1 MKKCNKV
8 WVTFLSVLGLA
19 VIILLLLAYF
29 STRVPYGILKGKV
42 TDLYSQ
48 DVVRK
53 LTLSIGGHSDILFQ
67 SKEYRITRIP
77 PGKYTLKAEAP
88 YYHPVTKELEIKR
101 GENVF
106 DFTMEGREIPG
117 LAGIICFADPTDRG
131 IEIEI
136 RFKDA
141 QGVGISDFPGFPLQL
156 EGKLYVR
163 EGDAE
168 NFSRG
173 RMLFKG
179 PIELFWDSKA
189 YLARNKGL
197 ISWDKVQVD
206 KEKEQYGLL
215 ELLLR
220 TPQGNFEDVIEDV
233 ELVKKEE

>member
-1 MKKCNKV
+1 MERNRIRILV
-8 WVTFLSVLGLA
+8 FTAVGLA
-19 VIILLLLAYF
+19 IAFLLVLTYL
-29 STRVPYGILKGKV
+29 SIRIPYGILKGKV

-53 LTLSIGGHSDILFQ
+53 LTLKIGERSDTLFQ
-67 SKEYRITRIP
+67 SKEYRITRIQ
-77 PGKYTLKAEAP
+77 PGKHTLQAEAP
-88 YYHPVTKELEIKR
+88 YYHPFTQEIEIKK

-106 DFTMEGREIPG
+106 DFTMEGKEIPG

-136 RFKDA
+136 RFKDN

-163 EGDAE
+163 EGDNN

-173 RMLFKG
+173 RCIFEG
-179 PIELFWDSKA
+179 PIPLFWDSKA

-197 ISWDKVQVD
+197 ISWDKIQID
-206 KEKEQYGLL
+206 AQKEPYGLL
-215 ELLLR
+215 ELLLH
-220 TPQGNFEDVIEDV
+220 TPQGDFEDTIEDV
-233 ELVKKEE
+233 ELVKGEE

>member
-1 MKKCNKV
+1 MRKSKV
-8 WVTFLSVLGLA
+8 RIAFVTILGVA
-19 VIILLLLAYF
+19 VIFLLLLTYF

-53 LTLSIGGHSDILFQ
+53 LTLSIGGRSDILFQ
-67 SKEYRITRIP
+67 SKDYRITRIP

-88 YYHPVTKELEIKR
+88 YYYPVTQELEIKK

-106 DFTMEGREIPG
+106 DFTMEGKEIPG
-117 LAGIICFADPTDRG
+117 LAGIICFADPTERG

-156 EGKLYVR
+156 EGRLYVR
-163 EGDAE
+163 EGDAD

-173 RMLFKG
+173 RLLFEG
-179 PIELFWDSKA
+179 PIKLFWDSKA

-197 ISWDKVQVD
+197 ISWDKIQVD

-220 TPQGNFEDVIEDV
+220 TPQGNFEDTIEDV

>member
-1 MKKCNKV
+1 MRKSKARIV
-8 WVTFLSVLGLA
+8 FLSIPGLA
-19 VIILLLLAYF
+19 VVLLLSLTYF

-53 LTLSIGGHSDILFQ
+53 LTLSIGGRSDILFQ
-67 SKEYRITRIP
+67 SKDYRITRIP
-77 PGKYTLKAEAP
+77 PGKHTLKAEAP
-88 YYHPVTKELEIKR
+88 YYHPVTQELEIKK

-106 DFTMEGREIPG
+106 DFTMEGKEIPG

-163 EGDAE
+163 EGDAD

-173 RMLFKG
+173 RLLFEG
-179 PIELFWDSKA
+179 PIELFWDPKA

-197 ISWDKVQVD
+197 ISWDKIQID
-206 KEKEQYGLL
+206 REKEQYGLL

-220 TPQGNFEDVIEDV
+220 TPQGNFEDTIEDV

>member
-1 MKKCNKV
+1 MKRNRIR
-8 WVTFLSVLGLA
+8 VLVLAVVGLA
-19 VIILLLLAYF
+19 ITLFLVSTYL
-29 STRVPYGILKGKV
+29 STRVPYGILRGKV

-53 LTLSIGGHSDILFQ
+53 LTLKIGERSDILFQ

-77 PGKYTLKAEAP
+77 PGKYTLHAEAP
-88 YYHPVTKELEIKR
+88 YYHPLTREIEIKR
-101 GENVF
+101 GENIF
-106 DFTMEGREIPG
+106 DFTMEGKEIPG
-117 LAGIICFADPTDRG
+117 LAGIICFSDPTDRG

-136 RFKDA
+136 RFKDN

-163 EGDAE
+163 EGDNN

-173 RMLFKG
+173 RLIFEG
-179 PIELFWDSKA
+179 PIPLFWDSKA

-197 ISWDKVQVD
+197 ISWDKIQID
-206 KEKEQYGLL
+206 AQKEPYGLL
-215 ELLLR
+215 ELLLH
-220 TPQGNFEDVIEDV
+220 TPQGDFEDIIEDV